1 MHGIDGTF
9 LIFRK
14 TVESMM
20 PMFIKKMSII
30 LLPVFDVRPWE
41 VCRMAAGIGKKRAK
55 KREQKEEGCCSC

>member
-1 MHGIDGTF
+1 MT
-9 LIFRK
+9 
-14 TVESMM
+14 

-41 VCRMAAGIGKKRAK
+41 VFRMAAGIGKKRAK